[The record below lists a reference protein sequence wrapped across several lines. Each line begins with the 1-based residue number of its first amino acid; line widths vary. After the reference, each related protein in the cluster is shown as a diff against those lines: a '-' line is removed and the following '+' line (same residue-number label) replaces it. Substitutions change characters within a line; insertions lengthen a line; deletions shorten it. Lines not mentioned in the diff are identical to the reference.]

1 MPKGKLT
8 VRCGKFPWEIRGKI
22 SRNGSVFPRVTNFTN
37 IYLLL
42 DQDFQPGPV
51 KSIRSML
58 RRLLEVA
65 SWNKTVG
72 FPWEFKGIDGM

>member
-1 MPKGKLT
+1 MENSHGK
-8 VRCGKFPWEIRGKI
+8 
-22 SRNGSVFPRVTNFTN
+22 SVENIEKWSVYPRVTNFTY

-58 RRLLEVA
+58 RRPLEVA

-72 FPWEFKGIDGM
+72 LPWELKGIDGM